1 MAEANQPLWKDYR
14 LHVLVLLFTVAAELI
29 GSQTVTAGGISV
41 TFAPLIFSMIMMTV
55 FYLLPQNLV
64 NEKTVK
70 VASPMMNVACALL
83 MAKMGVTS
91 GASLDLV
98 AEAGVGVIIQ
108 NFGDALTM
116 TFALPVAIFFKMK
129 REAIGMTFGL
139 SREANVALIS
149 DKYGADSPEFRGVMT
164 NYIVGTIFGVLAI
177 SFYSS
182 LLLNFSFFS
191 PQAIAMAVGVGS
203 ASMMSGGLASL
214 IERFPAMEAELTAYA
229 SISNLISG
237 AIAIYLAIFVALP
250 LTEKLFALLGRGEAA
265 EPAVAPALAEAAL
278 AEALVEVE
286 EGN

>member
-1 MAEANQPLWKDYR
+1 MEEAKQPLWKDYR

-29 GSQTVTAGGISV
+29 GSKTVTAGGISV
-41 TFAPLIFSMIMMTV
+41 TFAPLIFSMLMMTV

-70 VASPMMNVACALL
+70 TASPMMSVACALL

-91 GASLDLV
+91 GASLDLI
-98 AEAGVGVIIQ
+98 ADAGVGVIIQ

-116 TFALPVAIFFKMK
+116 SFALPVAIFFKMK

-164 NYIVGTIFGVLAI
+164 NYIVGTIFGVIAI
-177 SFYSS
+177 SIYSS
-182 LLLNFSFFS
+182 LLLNFPFFS

-214 IERFPAMEAELTAYA
+214 IESYPAMEAELTAYA

-250 LTEKLFALLGRGEAA
+250 LTEKLYALLSRDKGKAEAV
-265 EPAVAPALAEAAL
+265 AVAPALA
-278 AEALVEVE
+278 VE
-286 EGN
+286 EEN